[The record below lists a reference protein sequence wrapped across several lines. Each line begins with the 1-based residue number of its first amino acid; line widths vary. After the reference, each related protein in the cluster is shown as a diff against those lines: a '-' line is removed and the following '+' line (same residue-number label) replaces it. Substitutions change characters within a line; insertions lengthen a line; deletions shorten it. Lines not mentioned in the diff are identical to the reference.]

1 MAFYTFTA
9 KTDGVYT
16 KVEDFLDGKT
26 LVDGNKY
33 AIQVLGGAML
43 SYDTTTPTTGFWINN
58 PEVFTYEKVAGEDL
72 YVMTSREFWGSTITI
87 AGTFAD
93 EE

>member
-9 KTDGVYT
+9 KTNGVYT
-16 KVEDFLDGKT
+16 KAEDFLNGKT

-43 SYDTTTPTTGFWINN
+43 SYDTTTPTTGFWINT
-58 PEVFTYEKVAGEDL
+58 PEVFTYEKVTGEDL
-72 YVMTSREFWGSTITI
+72 YVMTSREFTGSTITI
-87 AGTFAD
+87 AGTFA
-93 EE
+93 

>member
-9 KTDGVYT
+9 KTNGVYT

-33 AIQVLGGAML
+33 GVQVLGGAML
-43 SYDTTTPTTGFWINN
+43 SYDTTTPTTGFWINT
-58 PEVFTYEKVAGEDL
+58 PEVFTYEKVTGEDL
-72 YVMTSREFWGSTITI
+72 YVMTDREFESSTITI
-87 AGTFAD
+87 AGTFA
-93 EE
+93 